1 MGSKYTEA
9 QKRAILKYQKKFKR
23 VSLPMTDEQH
33 EKYSSMAAE
42 QGLSLTKYALNL
54 LELEYA
60 RLHGSGDGDV
70 VIVNS
75 VPTKITLSEEQEKA
89 LRYVKALY
97 LDFVSYIDFLW
108 DWNWKSEGILNS
120 FDSDGHKGAINR
132 RLEAVGISPVQGI
145 EVDQATVPKNSFTY
159 SETER
164 KKKHDEYL
172 DIVLRLKKSMQ
183 KYFREIDELC
193 GTDYS
198 TEM

>member
-1 MGSKYTEA
+1 MGAKYTEA
-9 QKRAILKYQKKFKR
+9 QKRAIQKYQKKFR
-23 VSLPMTDEQH
+23 RTALPLTDEQH
-33 EKYSSMAAE
+33 ERFYALAEE
-42 QGLSLTKYALNL
+42 QGMSLTKLIIKL
-54 LELEYA
+54 LDREYSRTHSENKSVTIKSEL
-60 RLHGSGDGDV
+60 
-70 VIVNS
+70 
-75 VPTKITLSEEQEKA
+75 PTRITLSEEQIAA
-89 LRYVKALY
+89 LAYVRSLY
-97 LDFVSYIDFLW
+97 GEFVSYLDFLW

-120 FDSDGHKGAINR
+120 FDFDGHKGAINR

-172 DIVLRLKKSMQ
+172 DIVLRLKKSLQ